1 MSIGWLGG
9 LALGFFGSLHCVGM
23 CGPLV
28 LALPGKSARWRK
40 FFTLRLLYNAG
51 RILSYSWIGFLVG
64 FFGSQLSLAGWQTQL
79 SLIAGVLLL
88 LLSLG
93 QLFGKS
99 IPLSNLPGRFLGRFL
114 GDSLYKATPG
124 GQLLTGILNG
134 FLPCGMVY
142 LALAGALYLQNPL
155 DSAVFMAA
163 FGLGTLPAMLAVA
176 LVGRQLLGKWRLF
189 FTRLSPVLGLAFG
202 LLLLLRGL
210 SLDIPYLSP
219 QLPERPNQQIEAA
232 ECH

>member
-28 LALPGKSARWRK
+28 LALPGKSARWQK
-40 FFTLRLLYNAG
+40 FLTLRLLYNLG

-64 FFGSQLSLAGWQTQL
+64 FFGNQLSLAGWQTQL
-79 SLIAGVLLL
+79 SVITGLLL
-88 LLSLG
+88 ILLSIG
-93 QLFGKS
+93 QFSGKS
-99 IPLSNLPGRFLGRFL
+99 IPLSNLPGSLLRRFLGE
-114 GDSLYKATPG
+114 SLYKATPG
-124 GQLLTGILNG
+124 SQLFTGILNG

-155 DSAVFMAA
+155 DSAIFMAS

-176 LVGRQLLGKWRLF
+176 LAGRQLLGRWRLL
-189 FTRLSPVLGLAFG
+189 FTRLSPALGLVFG
-202 LLLLLRGL
+202 ILLLLRGL
-210 SLDIPYLSP
+210 SLNIPYLSP
-219 QLPERPNQQIEAA
+219 QLPTEPTQQIEAA